1 MNIVLMPFMKAK
13 QMIPNN
19 MPQLK
24 ETFNKWLNE
33 SNDGTLTIRDL
44 VEHDGIDVELLEH
57 LATFI
62 WREARGYMTS
72 AEFKLQKLDRLTEPL

>member
-1 MNIVLMPFMKAK
+1 MHFMKVK

-24 ETFNKWLNE
+24 ESFNKWLNE
-33 SNDGTLTIRDL
+33 HNDGSPLTVRDL
-44 VEHDGIDVELLEH
+44 VEHDEIDINLLEH
-57 LATFI
+57 LATYV

-72 AEFKLQKLDRLTEPL
+72 AEFRLQKLDRLTEPL